1 MLTDFSNYDGH
12 HLVLGLAIQLV
23 CVHVHRHQRSRSENE
38 KLVLQRSGEGRV
50 GVQTRGE
57 GWIIRELWWQNLR
70 GCSCQSVEVQL
81 VEVQ

>member
-12 HLVLGLAIQLV
+12 HLLHSERLV
-23 CVHVHRHQRSRSENE
+23 CVHRDERSQSENE
-38 KLVLQRSGEGRV
+38 KLVLQSLGEGRV

-57 GWIIRELWWQNLR
+57 GWIIRELRWQNLR
-70 GCSCQSVEVQL
+70 GCSCQLMEVHL

>member
-1 MLTDFSNYDGH
+1 MMGITCCIGKG
-12 HLVLGLAIQLV
+12 LGIQLV
-23 CVHVHRHQRSRSENE
+23 CVHRHERSQSENE
-38 KLVLQRSGEGRV
+38 KLLLQRLGEGRV

-57 GWIIRELWWQNLR
+57 GWIIRELRWQNLR